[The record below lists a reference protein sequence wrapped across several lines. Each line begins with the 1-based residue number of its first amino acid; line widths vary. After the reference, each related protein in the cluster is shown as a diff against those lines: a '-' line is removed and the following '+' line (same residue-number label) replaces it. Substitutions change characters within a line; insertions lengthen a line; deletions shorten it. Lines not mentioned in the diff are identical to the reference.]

1 MTKIALLALL
11 LAVPAARADE
21 PTPAKTDTAAPP
33 AAAKVDTAAP
43 PAAAKVDT
51 AAPSSA
57 AKADTAAPPAAG
69 AATDRPYVDAAIAF
83 FKGLAHSNRSGE
95 AGDQGWAE
103 AKANAG
109 DKVQLKLPGKE
120 LEIDLVGK
128 KSDARVMRF
137 QKVSTLRDGAKV
149 KGVALENLELK
160 IGEDSHAG
168 KAVVLM
174 DEKDGKWLVT
184 SIEVQ

>member
-21 PTPAKTDTAAPP
+21 PAAPAKVDTAAPA

-43 PAAAKVDT
+43 PAADKG
-51 AAPSSA
+51 AAP
-57 AKADTAAPPAAG
+57 
-69 AATDRPYVDAAIAF
+69 DRPYVDAAIAF
-83 FKGLAHSNRSGE
+83 LKGLSHSNRSGD
-95 AGDQGWAE
+95 AGEQGWAE

-109 DKVQLKLPGKE
+109 DKVPLKLAGKE
-120 LEIDLVGK
+120 LEIDLAGK

-137 QKVSTLRDGAKV
+137 QKVSTLRDGSKV